1 MSVFNKVRDIISE
14 ELGTEVEE
22 ITLETTF
29 DDLDAD
35 SLDVFQVITEIEDE
49 FDIEIDVELDG
60 DLKTVADLVTYVEG
74 KIQ

>member
-1 MSVFNKVRDIISE
+1 MAIFTKIRDIISE
-14 ELGTEVEE
+14 ELGKEVEE

-74 KIQ
+74 KM